1 MKHIYLTLTI
11 LAMTLL
17 AACSGKET
25 ERPVLTVSVEPQR
38 AILREIVG
46 DRYDVVT
53 LIGNGANPE
62 SYEPT
67 MKARMAVENSKAF
80 FTTGSMP
87 FEHLIA
93 EAIDTANVR
102 IVDCSQGIEPIYGTH
117 SHHHHELHGTHG
129 HHGHVETDKDP
140 HIWAS
145 VRNGR
150 RIARTM
156 LRAIIEIDPDGR
168 EYYTARHA
176 VLDARLDSL
185 DRAIRRK
192 LDGNPGAAFA
202 IWHPSL
208 SYYAR
213 DYGLNQIAVGFENK
227 EMTPTH
233 LAHVAEEAK
242 EHGVRVFFF
251 QKEYDSRQAETLNRE
266 MQTRLVPI
274 NPMAYDWEKSLTEI
288 TEALTQ

>member
-1 MKHIYLTLTI
+1 MKHIYLVISI
-11 LAMTLL
+11 LAT
-17 AACSGKET
+17 AFIVGCSSRDT
-25 ERPVLTVSVEPQR
+25 ARPVLAVSVEPQR
-38 AILREIVG
+38 AILQEIVG
-46 DRYDVVT
+46 DRYDIFT

-67 MKARMAVENSKAF
+67 MKARMAVENSKAY

-87 FEHLIA
+87 FEHNISQ
-93 EAIDTANVR
+93 AIDTANVR
-102 IVDCSQGIEPIYGTH
+102 IVDCSEGIEPIYGTH
-117 SHHHHELHGTHG
+117 SHHHVHNDVHS
-129 HHGHVETDKDP
+129 HHDDMNRDP

-150 RIARTM
+150 RMARTM
-156 LRAIIEIDPDGR
+156 LRTMIEIDPDGR

-176 VLDARLDSL
+176 ALDARLDSL
-185 DRAIRRK
+185 DRAISTR
-192 LDGNPGAAFA
+192 LDKHPGAAFA

-208 SYYAR
+208 SYFAR
-213 DYGLNQIAVGFENK
+213 DYGLQQIAVGFENK

-242 EHGVRVFFF
+242 EHGVKVFFF

-274 NPMAYDWEKSLTEI
+274 SPMTYDWEKSLSEI